1 MKIIIVGTMVGLLLC
16 AAAGSAG
23 YYVGKSARPI
33 SQAPVEKANS
43 HREYLT
49 RRLME
54 VKAETSAVRNGTD
67 AFDNLKQTARKLRV
81 ASGRYLLDLK
91 NLPDSPIHTIERE
104 CLADADEAIDRLKL
118 AIMSVDSCEYIY
130 FRTARFCSSNERADA
145 NNDRLRKTSEAAGTV
160 DRCLAALLDA
170 PTATAAVSR

>member
-1 MKIIIVGTMVGLLLC
+1 MKIIIVGTVSGLLLC

-33 SQAPVEKANS
+33 AQAPVEKASS

-49 RRLME
+49 RSLME
-54 VKAETSAVRNGTD
+54 VKAEMSDVRSSTD
-67 AFDNLKQTARKLRV
+67 AFDNLKHTARKLRV

-91 NLPDSPIHTIERE
+91 NLPDSPIHTIERV
-104 CLADADEAIDRLKL
+104 LTDADEAIDRLKL

-145 NNDRLRKTSEAAGTV
+145 SDDLLRKTNEAAGTV
-160 DRCLAALLDA
+160 DRCLATLLNP
-170 PTATAAVSR
+170 PTTTAAVSR